1 MIEHLNRIMGLE
13 KWHVGLVISIFFV
26 LFFPSHILWTVTTI
40 LFIVYTL
47 IYFFRSRSLHLN
59 NRLAL
64 SMIVLYAVTVL
75 SGLWAE
81 ERSLYTGAIRMKV
94 ILLGIPFCFMVLPR
108 WSFVQFRWFSI
119 ALLIAVGLSA
129 LYVGIHYFQH
139 QQEILTSISLGQPI
153 PVPYKDHIRY
163 AILLNFCLIL
173 ALFHLDFYRKEDQTL
188 PFLCWAG
195 VSAALFFYIQF
206 LAVKTGMLLSILI
219 FIIFISYKIMEKRL
233 YLKGLLGLF
242 SMLIVL
248 YTAVHYLPTVKNK
261 LSYFSWDIEKY
272 KERNF
277 QNYSDGERIESIHQG
292 IEVIKKHYIIGV
304 GEGQLVSYLSNR
316 DLIGAKLPHNQFI
329 VVWAQ
334 NGILGLACMLAIFIV
349 SFSSSYRRRNWLVAA
364 YAMAMLT
371 ANMLEPMLETQL
383 GLTLFIIPLLLLDS
397 VDLSKKI

>member
-119 ALLIAVGLSA
+119 ALLMAVGLSA

-195 VSAALFFYIQF
+195 VSAAWFF
-206 LAVKTGMLLSILI
+206 I
-219 FIIFISYKIMEKRL
+219 F
-233 YLKGLLGLF
+233 
-242 SMLIVL
+242 
-248 YTAVHYLPTVKNK
+248 
-261 LSYFSWDIEKY
+261 
-272 KERNF
+272 NF
-277 QNYSDGERIESIHQG
+277 
-292 IEVIKKHYIIGV
+292 
-304 GEGQLVSYLSNR
+304 
-316 DLIGAKLPHNQFI
+316 
-329 VVWAQ
+329 
-334 NGILGLACMLAIFIV
+334 
-349 SFSSSYRRRNWLVAA
+349 
-364 YAMAMLT
+364 
-371 ANMLEPMLETQL
+371 
-383 GLTLFIIPLLLLDS
+383 
-397 VDLSKKI
+397 